1 MKISHQDSLA
11 RSATELKYAKS
22 RQTGIRPKA
31 PRGIGT
37 RGAMPIE
44 KNGLSDTMYAC
55 AVNTTGTKVSRA
67 TGGHDD
73 NAA

>member
-37 RGAMPIE
+37 PVA
-44 KNGLSDTMYAC
+44 
-55 AVNTTGTKVSRA
+55 AVLEWRRSLCFTSGFQ
-67 TGGHDD
+67 
-73 NAA
+73 

>member
-37 RGAMPIE
+37 RAVGT
-44 KNGLSDTMYAC
+44 LC
-55 AVNTTGTKVSRA
+55 AAGELC
-67 TGGHDD
+67 
-73 NAA
+73 